1 MADLTNTSVTFA
13 HDSFRKLDGAGNL
26 RPILI
31 RPMLAIENC

>member
-1 MADLTNTSVTFA
+1 VADLTNTFVTFA
-13 HDSFRKLDGAGNL
+13 HDLFRKVDGAGNL